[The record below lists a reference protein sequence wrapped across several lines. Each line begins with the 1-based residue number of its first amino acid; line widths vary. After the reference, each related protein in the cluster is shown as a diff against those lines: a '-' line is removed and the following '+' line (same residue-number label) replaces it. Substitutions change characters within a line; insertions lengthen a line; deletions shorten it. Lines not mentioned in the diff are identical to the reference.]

1 MLREFLNDGLK
12 KENQLV
18 KIKQTL
24 NALAILYSDVLRRG
38 EWFRAGRARR
48 CFLLMIAGMLLLG
61 CLGEP
66 DVIPLSAE
74 ESADVIEAAIRD
86 QVGKMEGELTKED
99 LEKVTALYIKRRRLS
114 SITGLERL
122 GKLQVLGLN
131 DNSLTDVSSL
141 AGLADLEI
149 LYLHNNKI
157 TNVNALAGLK
167 RLRQVYLYGN
177 SLTDVSGL
185 AALTQLETLYLHNN
199 PGLNKAQIDGLQGV
213 LTKCKIKHTAIE

>member
-1 MLREFLNDGLK
+1 MSREFLNGLK

-18 KIKQTL
+18 KNKQTL

-38 EWFRAGRARR
+38 EWFGVGRARR
-48 CFLLMIAGMLLLG
+48 LFLLMVAGMILLG

-66 DVIPLSAE
+66 EVIPLTAK

-86 QVGKMEGELTKED
+86 QVGKLEGELTKED

-114 SITGLERL
+114 NMTGLERL

-131 DNSLTDVSSL
+131 DNSLTDVSAL

-167 RLRQVYLYGN
+167 RLRQIYLYGN

-199 PGLNKAQIDGLQGV
+199 PGLSKAQIDGLQGV

>member
-1 MLREFLNDGLK
+1 MSREFLNGLK
-12 KENQLV
+12 KGNQLV
-18 KIKQTL
+18 KNKQTL
-24 NALAILYSDVLRRG
+24 NALAILYSDVLRCG
-38 EWFRAGRARR
+38 EWFRVSRASR
-48 CFLLMIAGMLLLG
+48 FYQLIISGMMLLG

-86 QVGKMEGELTKED
+86 QVGKLEGELTKED

-114 SITGLERL
+114 NITGLERL

-141 AGLADLEI
+141 AGLTDLEI
-149 LYLHNNKI
+149 LHLHNNKL

-199 PGLNKAQIDGLQGV
+199 PGLNKAQIDGVQGV
-213 LTKCKIKHTAIE
+213 LTKCKIKHTAVE